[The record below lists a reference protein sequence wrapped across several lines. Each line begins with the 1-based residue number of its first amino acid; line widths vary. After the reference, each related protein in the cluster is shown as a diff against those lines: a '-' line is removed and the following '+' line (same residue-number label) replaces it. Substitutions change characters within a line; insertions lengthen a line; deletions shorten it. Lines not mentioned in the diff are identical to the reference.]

1 MGRKT
6 HHQDQILVKVV
17 VQKCSWVRIPYLAVY
32 QVKAKEHYLCKMLP
46 AYIIHNS
53 NQTERKEI
61 VDNLI
66 QTTGA
71 KVVEA
76 VWNTQDPVW
85 GCRESHK
92 KVAVL
97 AKEEHPDSAYLV
109 FEDDCEIVDPHFLE
123 LIVENPDVDL
133 LYFGVNGFC
142 VHKLP
147 YRLQHSWGTH
157 AMYMTPKVRDL
168 FLNKEAEYLQLR
180 FPLGNHPLDQLFC
193 VMEDKE
199 NLKVWKPNEKTMKKW
214 VRQKPGLKSAIS
226 GSIRT

>member
-1 MGRKT
+1 
-6 HHQDQILVKVV
+6 
-17 VQKCSWVRIPYLAVY
+17 
-32 QVKAKEHYLCKMLP
+32 MLP

-53 NQTERKEI
+53 DQMDRKEI
-61 VDNLI
+61 VEKLI

-76 VWNTQDPVW
+76 VWSRENPVW

-92 KVAVL
+92 KVARL
-97 AKEEHPDSAYLV
+97 AKEEHPDSPYLV
-109 FEDDCEIVDPHFLE
+109 FEDDCEIVNPNFLN
-123 LIVENPDVDL
+123 LLLDNVDVDL

-142 VHKLP
+142 THQLPFKL
-147 YRLQHSWGTH
+147 RHSWGTH
-157 AMYMTPKVRDL
+157 AMMITPKVRDL
-168 FLNKEAEYLQLR
+168 FLAKEADYLQMK

-193 VMEDKE
+193 VMEAKE
-199 NLKVWKPNEKTMKKW
+199 NLKVWKPDERTMKQW

>member
-1 MGRKT
+1 
-6 HHQDQILVKVV
+6 
-17 VQKCSWVRIPYLAVY
+17 
-32 QVKAKEHYLCKMLP
+32 MLP

-53 NQTERKEI
+53 SQIERKEI
-61 VDNLI
+61 VEKLI
-66 QTTGA
+66 QATGA

-92 KVAVL
+92 KVARL
-97 AKEEHPDSAYLV
+97 AKEEHPDSPYLV
-109 FEDDCEIVDPHFLE
+109 FEDDCEIVRSDFLD
-123 LIVENPDVDL
+123 LLVENADVDV

-142 VHKLP
+142 THKLP
-147 YRLQHSWGTH
+147 FVCRHSWGTH
-157 AMYMTPKVRDL
+157 AMYITPKVREL
-168 FLNKEAEYLQLR
+168 LLTKEHEFLKMK

-193 VMEDKE
+193 VMEACE
-199 NLKVWKPNEKTMKKW
+199 QLKVWKPDETTMKKW

>member
-1 MGRKT
+1 
-6 HHQDQILVKVV
+6 
-17 VQKCSWVRIPYLAVY
+17 
-32 QVKAKEHYLCKMLP
+32 MLP

-53 NQTERKEI
+53 DQVERKEI
-61 VDNLI
+61 IEKLI

-76 VWNTQDPVW
+76 VWNTKDPVW

-92 KVAVL
+92 KVARL
-97 AKEEHPDSAYLV
+97 AKEEHPDRSYLV
-109 FEDDCEIVDPHFLE
+109 FEDDCEIVNPNFLE
-123 LIVENPDVDL
+123 LLLENPEVDI

-142 VHKLP
+142 THQLPFKL
-147 YRLQHSWGTH
+147 RHSWGTH
-157 AMYMTPKVRDL
+157 AMMMTPKARDI
-168 FLNKEAEYLQLR
+168 FLANEAEYLQMR

-193 VMEDKE
+193 VMEAKE
-199 NLKVWKPNEKTMKKW
+199 DLKVWKPDERTMKKW